1 MEWRVD
7 IKELLTLLGKTIYRP
22 ENVLVELAANSYDA
36 DASKVEIVSSG
47 ESKMI
52 QIKDDG
58 CGMDLSDIDELITVA
73 KSKKRK
79 MLENEETTPIYNRKL
94 LGCFG
99 IGIISFLSLGNII
112 RIFTCRE
119 DCTPIFLSYRKT
131 CRCRWQTN

>member
-1 MEWRVD
+1 MEWKVD

-58 CGMDLSDIDELITVA
+58 CGMDLSDLDELITVA

-79 MLENEETTPIYNRKL
+79 MLEDEETTPIYNRKL

-112 RIFTCRE
+112 RIFTC
-119 DCTPIFLSYRKT
+119 K
-131 CRCRWQTN
+131 